1 MPSEVYYFFSGYA
14 DFEYAKRALK
24 YGVSNYLTKP
34 LDENELTEALQTVT
48 EQILK
53 ERKASSRR
61 EALSALMQEDTVS
74 RLLMRENTEE
84 EREQGLKTLGIA
96 PASRLCCILVHGP
109 APDSLHMREQVAAMS
124 GKEPL
129 RSLAVYP
136 FTAGSGKHGYLLV
149 SPQEG
154 PELDRALLTNWME
167 ELRPLYP
174 TPVFFSRQVFSIR
187 ARRR

>member
-96 PASRLCCILVHGP
+96 PRLAAMLYIGPWTRAGQLAYARASRRHERQGAAAQPCGLSVHRRQREARILAGVP
-109 APDSLHMREQVAAMS
+109 AGR
-124 GKEPL
+124 
-129 RSLAVYP
+129 
-136 FTAGSGKHGYLLV
+136 AG
-149 SPQEG
+149 
-154 PELDRALLTNWME
+154 A
-167 ELRPLYP
+167 
-174 TPVFFSRQVFSIR
+174 
-187 ARRR
+187 